1 MDMRI
6 NTCYVV
12 KIQSQLDAELDK
24 KTGSLA
30 VSGNHQVDDRLM
42 RQTAD
47 VCLEAL
53 KFWCFCHSR

>member
-12 KIQSQLDAELDK
+12 KIQSQLDAEPDK

-30 VSGNHQVDDRLM
+30 VSGKRQVDDRLM

-47 VCLEAL
+47 VLSL
-53 KFWCFCHSR
+53 IHI